1 MGFFGKSREE
11 KVLTAA
17 KAAAGKLIP
26 YFEPLLR
33 KGTLE
38 KSNVF
43 YDESLLF
50 FLKGFTGIY
59 GKEHKVEKPIDFD
72 MILVHILEFIFKDKS
87 DVGEKM
93 YQEIKKL
100 YQAGRPDKKD
110 MLNLDKGIYAA
121 IDSLQGNQ
129 NKIKIFLESLKV

>member
-1 MGFFGKSREE
+1 MYLGRRKKEY
-11 KVLTAA
+11 
-17 KAAAGKLIP
+17 KL
-26 YFEPLLR
+26 
-33 KGTLE
+33 
-38 KSNVF
+38 
-43 YDESLLF
+43 
-50 FLKGFTGIY
+50 
-59 GKEHKVEKPIDFD
+59 EKPIDLD
-72 MILVHILEFIFKDKS
+72 MTLVHILEFIFGDKS
-87 DVGEKM
+87 DVGVKM

>member
-1 MGFFGKSREE
+1 M
-11 KVLTAA
+11 V
-17 KAAAGKLIP
+17 AGEIKP

-33 KGTLE
+33 KGSFW

-50 FLKGFTGIY
+50 FLKGFVGIY
-59 GKEHKVEKPIDFD
+59 GKEHKLEKPIDLD
-72 MILVHILEFIFKDKS
+72 MTLVHILEFIFGDKS
-87 DVGEKM
+87 DVGVKM
-93 YQEIKKL
+93 YQKIKKL
-100 YQAGRPDKKD
+100 HEAGRPDKKD

-129 NKIKIFLESLKV
+129 NKIKVFLESLKI